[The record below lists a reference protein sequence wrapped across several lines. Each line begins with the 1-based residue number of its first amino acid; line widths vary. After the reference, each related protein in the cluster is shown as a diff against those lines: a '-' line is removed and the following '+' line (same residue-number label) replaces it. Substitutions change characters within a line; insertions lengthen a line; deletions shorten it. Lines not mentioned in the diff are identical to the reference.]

1 MNNGTKIRT
10 ALAIIVAINQA
21 VATYAPPDFGSETAA
36 MAYKIITYFLSIA
49 ALAICT
55 YYNNDF
61 TEEGQIGTYVTRT
74 LKEDPSATVS
84 IDDLDED
91 PDELDG
97 DFDEVI
103 EEEEAEENEME

>member
-21 VATYAPPDFGSETAA
+21 VATYAPPDFGNEAAA

-61 TEEGQIGTYVTRT
+61 TEEGQLGTYITRT
-74 LKEDPSATVS
+74 LKDDPSVTVS
-84 IDDLDED
+84 LEDIDED

-103 EEEEAEENEME
+103 EEAEENEVE

>member
-21 VATYAPPDFGSETAA
+21 VATVAPPDFGNEAA
-36 MAYKIITYFLSIA
+36 NTIYKLISYFLNLA

-61 TEEGQIGTYVTRT
+61 TEEGQLGTYITRA
-74 LKEDPSATVS
+74 LKDDPSVTVS
-84 IDDLDED
+84 LEDIDED

-103 EEEEAEENEME
+103 EEAEENEVE